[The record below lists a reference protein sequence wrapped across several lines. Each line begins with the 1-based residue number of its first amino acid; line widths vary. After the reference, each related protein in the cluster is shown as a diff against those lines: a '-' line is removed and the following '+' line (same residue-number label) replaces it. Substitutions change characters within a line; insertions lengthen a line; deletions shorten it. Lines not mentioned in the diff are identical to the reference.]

1 MSGWGLCYNYKN
13 PKTFKK
19 NMKKEVMYALIG
31 GAAIVGAAVA
41 YHLASQK
48 ASDDDADTLD
58 NDLEELGEI
67 QKDEQG
73 FLKFDYFLKIF

>member
-1 MSGWGLCYNYKN
+1 MR
-13 PKTFKK
+13 
-19 NMKKEVMYALIG
+19 KEVMYALIG

-48 ASDDDADTLD
+48 ASADDDADTLD

-73 FLKFDYFLKIF
+73 FLKFDYFFKIF